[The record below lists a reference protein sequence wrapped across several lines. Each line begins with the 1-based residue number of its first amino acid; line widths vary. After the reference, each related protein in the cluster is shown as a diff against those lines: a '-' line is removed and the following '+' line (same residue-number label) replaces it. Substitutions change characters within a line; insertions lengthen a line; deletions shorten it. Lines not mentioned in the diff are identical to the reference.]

1 MSWTK
6 AQIVGEAFSELGL
19 HGWEFDLTADEKQTA
34 LRRLDAML
42 ARWEGEGITLGYLFP
57 DVPGQSVL
65 SEDSGLPE
73 AAIEPVF
80 MNLAVNLAPGFGKSA
95 TPQTMAAAKAGWD
108 LLTLD
113 AALPGQQPVPGG
125 MPLGAG
131 WKAGR
136 GVLGQQ
142 FTTPTDTTTTVGAP
156 GLDFLG

>member
-19 HGWEFDLTADEKQTA
+19 HGWEFDLTAEEKQTA

-57 DVPGQSVL
+57 DLPGQSVL

-80 MNLAVNLAPGFGKSA
+80 MNLAVNIGPGFGKTAS
-95 TPQTMAAAKAGWD
+95 PQTLAAAKAGWD

-113 AALPGQQPVPGG
+113 GAMPGQQPVPGG

-142 FTTPTDTTTTVGAP
+142 FTTPPDTTATGGTP
-156 GLDFLG
+156 GLDFIG